1 MSRHLKIRLLIYF
14 FKLISQVAV
23 NNLIRENLNK
33 KLKIESNLK
42 WKKKAYT
49 KKEFETAREI
59 KLNESKKNVLKK
71 IKAFSYK
78 NYESVYLNFKGLK
91 FELKK
96 K

>member
-1 MSRHLKIRLLIYF
+1 M
-14 FKLISQVAV
+14 
-23 NNLIRENLNK
+23 E
-33 KLKIESNLK
+33 
-42 WKKKAYT
+42 KKAYT

-59 KLNESKKNVLKK
+59 KLNDTRKNILKK

-96 K
+96 Q

>member
-1 MSRHLKIRLLIYF
+1 MNLD
-14 FKLISQVAV
+14 KLIAMTHRSIIKQAK
-23 NNLIRENLNK
+23 NFIKDILEN
-33 KLKIESNLK
+33 KLKINVKFK
-42 WKKKAYT
+42 WKKKAFT

-59 KLNESKKNVLKK
+59 KLNDSKKNVLKK

-78 NYESVYLNFKGLK
+78 NYASVYLNFKGLK